1 MGAIDITEIATW
13 PTDLLAAVEKAK
25 PDLVDWAERQQAINK
40 LCKKDVLARIQPPP
54 NEYQDSADKHT
65 ARFDDVLSKHL
76 FVVRHC
82 TRLCD
87 VDIER
92 ISKTGML
99 PLTPEMTKLRLADM
113 REHGLLSEAD
123 ALDLECK
130 SQSSQSEL
138 PGSTWWILGHAPLR
152 EEDNVHLLFSYWG
165 GEAMYSVHE
174 DERLGAVLRS
184 LGTAAIVEACVPYA
198 MLRVE
203 SALFNSIGE
212 ALRNSVANSP
222 PLEFDLEVTTTAIVQ
237 PKQIR
242 NIFRHGTDDFEAL
255 TRATKWV
262 TNLSA
267 PS

>member
-1 MGAIDITEIATW
+1 VGAIDISEIATW
-13 PTDLLAAVEKAK
+13 PTHLLAAVEKAK
-25 PDLVDWAERQQAINK
+25 PHLVIWAERQQAINK
-40 LCKKDVLARIQPPP
+40 LCKKDVLARIHPPP
-54 NEYQDSADKHT
+54 NEHQDSADKHT

-99 PLTPEMTKLRLADM
+99 PLTHEMTKLRLADM
-113 REHGLLSEAD
+113 RARGYLSAAD
-123 ALDLECK
+123 ALDLERK
-130 SQSSQSEL
+130 SQSGQSER

-203 SALFNSIGE
+203 NALFNSIGE

-222 PLEFDLEVTTTAIVQ
+222 PLPFDLEVTTTKIVQ
-237 PKQIR
+237 PEQIR
-242 NIFRHGTDDFEAL
+242 NIVLHGTPAFEAL
-255 TRATKWV
+255 TGAENWV
-262 TNLSA
+262 SNFTA